1 MLLVEVGPVKIIHMK
16 GKSRGM
22 KWRKQIRDVLK
33 RKERL
38 KGESRSMGQTTLELV
53 DVERGIEQMKKVG
66 AFPPF
71 FLLSESIN
79 EGKI

>member
-1 MLLVEVGPVKIIHMK
+1 M
-16 GKSRGM
+16 
-22 KWRKQIRDVLK
+22 LK

-53 DVERGIEQMKKVG
+53 DVERGIEQMKKMG

-79 EGKI
+79 EGKIWIYKFIKEATCLNDVECVSKIRMVSHRR

>member
-53 DVERGIEQMKKVG
+53 DREREERREKKAG
-66 AFPPF
+66 R
-71 FLLSESIN
+71 
-79 EGKI
+79 EGEKM